1 MSIFKKMLTAIR
13 GGATELG
20 EVIVESQAIR
30 ILEQEVRDADQNLRQ
45 AKDELVTIIAKRK
58 IAVDELAAIQ
68 NRISQ
73 YEGHL
78 SPLLAKED
86 SGTTLTAQESE
97 LKMELATRIS
107 ELDAESSDKQTQLQ
121 GWQAAESK
129 TSSSISATEL
139 KITKLKQR
147 LESVK
152 ATESVHK
159 AMSQVAAANS
169 GSTSSLN
176 TAMDSLQT
184 IERKQREQE
193 KKFEAAEEIE
203 RRTKGVDLDE
213 KLKAAGLLNPGSNAN
228 SVIDRLRAQK
238 KS

>member
-1 MSIFKKMLTAIR
+1 MSIFKKMLTAIK
-13 GGATELG
+13 GGANELG
-20 EVIVESQAIR
+20 EAIVDTQAIR
-30 ILEQEVRDADQNLRQ
+30 ILEQEVRDADQSLRQ
-45 AKDELVTIIAKRK
+45 AKDELVSIIAKRK
-58 IAVDELAAIQ
+58 IAEEEVTAVR

-78 SPLLAKED
+78 GPILGKED
-86 SGTTLTAQESE
+86 GGGSLTAQEAE

-107 ELDAESSDKQTQLQ
+107 ELEAEASDKDSQLQ
-121 GWQAAESK
+121 GWQAAETK
-129 TSSSISATEL
+129 TSSSISSTEQR
-139 KITKLKQR
+139 ITKLKQR

-176 TAMDSLQT
+176 TAMDSLQS

-203 RRTKGVDLDE
+203 RKTKGVDLDE

-228 SVIDRLRAQK
+228 SVIERIRAQK
-238 KS
+238 KG